1 MTIYNYVNFPL
12 DADMQDF
19 DAFHDGPRVGSKAPD
34 GELVDV
40 RDGRKVHLSEYFP
53 KGVTVIEFGSFT

>member
-1 MTIYNYVNFPL
+1 MSVYNYINFPL

-19 DAFHDGPRVGSKAPD
+19 AAFPEGPRVGSKAPD

-40 RDGRKVHLSEYFP
+40 RDGRSVRLSEYFRR
-53 KGVTVIEFGSFT
+53 GATVIEFGSFT

>member
-1 MTIYNYVNFPL
+1 MSVYNYMNFPL

-19 DAFHDGPRVGSKAPD
+19 AAFPEGPRVGSKAPD
-34 GELVDV
+34 GKLVDV
-40 RDGRKVHLSEYFP
+40 RDGRSVRLSEYFR